1 VPTAAGLLNLIV
13 LFQLLT
19 LRPQRDLNPTIA
31 FRKKRPHDADLQG
44 IPKQNRE
51 VQPRSRMPK
60 RAFLYHRITPCSAP
74 SWQKRD
80 KSLRLDF
87 GRYLWQPYLYMSL
100 VIDIDREPNGEWI
113 ASVRELQGVIAR
125 DRTRDGALRA
135 AQVLAFRAL
144 ADQLQ
149 REELPPF
156 AAFSVN
162 AVEGPAS
169 LAIRER
175 IQQTMS
181 SLQDQAQATG
191 ASNLSEEEIED
202 EIRATRIARK
212 QRAISDP
219 RPRNASGR

>member
-1 VPTAAGLLNLIV
+1 
-13 LFQLLT
+13 
-19 LRPQRDLNPTIA
+19 
-31 FRKKRPHDADLQG
+31 
-44 IPKQNRE
+44 
-51 VQPRSRMPK
+51 
-60 RAFLYHRITPCSAP
+60 
-74 SWQKRD
+74 
-80 KSLRLDF
+80 
-87 GRYLWQPYLYMSL
+87 
-100 VIDIDREPNGEWI
+100 
-113 ASVRELQGVIAR
+113 
-125 DRTRDGALRA
+125 
-135 AQVLAFRAL
+135 LAFRVL

-162 AVEGPAS
+162 AVEGPAI

-191 ASNLSEEEIED
+191 ASNLSGEEIED

-219 RPRNASGR
+219 PPRNASGR